1 MQQPIYRRLV
11 RKRRWGHAHARYCA
25 CYGCGTA
32 VFPLPLRANSAMQ
45 VPRAFVRGVAMR
57 GKRTGKVE
65 IYAILFCPS
74 CADPEDIQDY
84 VQFESTPIHD
94 MVTHAAA
101 IRDARR
107 VT

>member
-1 MQQPIYRRLV
+1 
-11 RKRRWGHAHARYCA
+11 
-25 CYGCGTA
+25 
-32 VFPLPLRANSAMQ
+32 
-45 VPRAFVRGVAMR
+45 MR